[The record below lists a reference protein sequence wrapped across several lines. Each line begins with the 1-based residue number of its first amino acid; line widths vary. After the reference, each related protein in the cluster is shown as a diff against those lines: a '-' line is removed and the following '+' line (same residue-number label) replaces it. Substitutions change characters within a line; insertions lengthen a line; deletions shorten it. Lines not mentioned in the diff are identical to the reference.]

1 MTDDNRP
8 TRRHVLWRCAAVFAA
23 PALLR
28 PAAAQTS
35 VDAGLGMARAPR
47 FVGTPNPIRR
57 MRTARPLVALSF
69 DDGPHH
75 QLTPQL
81 LHILGARRIRATF
94 FVLGNRAV
102 HHPGIL
108 AQMVRDGHEIGNH
121 TWSHPRLSGLSDAA
135 LLAQVDQAARCVAD
149 VVGRE
154 PVILRPPYGQ
164 IAEHQSRL
172 ISQERGLPTVLWS
185 VDPQDWRRPG
195 PTVVAR
201 RILDQVHPG
210 AIVLCHDIVGGTIAA
225 MPRTLDALIA
235 RGYAFVTVSE
245 LIGWPRWDLAL
256 NKS

>member
-1 MTDDNRP
+1 
-8 TRRHVLWRCAAVFAA
+8 
-23 PALLR
+23 
-28 PAAAQTS
+28 
-35 VDAGLGMARAPR
+35 
-47 FVGTPNPIRR
+47 
-57 MRTARPLVALSF
+57 
-69 DDGPHH
+69 
-75 QLTPQL
+75 
-81 LHILGARRIRATF
+81 
-94 FVLGNRAV
+94 
-102 HHPGIL
+102 
-108 AQMVRDGHEIGNH
+108 MVRDGHEIGNH

-210 AIVLCHDIVGGTIAA
+210 AIVLCHDIVRGTIAA